1 MKYFIVDENQ
11 ANERLDKF
19 LAEKLSETR
28 SQIKKAILNERVL
41 INDKP
46 AKVHEFLNVKD
57 KVTVKDFI
65 VLKAVDKEKEDEIKN
80 ENITFLEPKILKETD
95 DYIVLEKPSGMLV
108 HSTSKNEQDT
118 LVHWLVKKYPEIEK
132 IADPISLN
140 KRDKIFRPGI
150 VHRLDREVS
159 GLMVIAR
166 TQTAFEDLKNQFK
179 QKDIKKEYTTLVLG
193 HLAEDKG
200 LIDFEISRKTSGE
213 KMAAHPANSNKG
225 KPSLTEYEVIEKFL
239 KFTLVKVNLLTG
251 RTNQI
256 RVHFFALGNPV
267 AGDLLYTLKDKKP
280 KVAIPRILLHANKL
294 SFKDLHSEV
303 QTFISELPEEFNQV
317 ISQLR

>member
-19 LAEKLSETR
+19 LSEKLSETR
-28 SQIKKAILNERVL
+28 SQIKKAILNDRVL
-41 INDKP
+41 INDEP
-46 AKVHEFLNVKD
+46 AKVHEFLNIKD

-65 VLKAVDKEKEDEIKN
+65 VLKDVDKEKEAAVKEK
-80 ENITFLEPKILKETD
+80 NITFLKPTILKETD

-118 LVHWLVKKYPEIEK
+118 LVHWLVKKYPEIQK

-166 TQTAFEDLKNQFK
+166 TQTSFEDLKSQFQ
-179 QKDIKKEYTTLVLG
+179 QKYIKKEYTALVIG
-193 HLAEDKG
+193 QLAEDKG

-225 KPSLTEYEVIEKFL
+225 KPSLTEYIIEEKYL
-239 KFTLVKVNLLTG
+239 KFTLVKINLLTG

-256 RVHFFALGNPV
+256 RVHFFALGNPI
-267 AGDLLYTLKDKKP
+267 AGDSLYCLKEKAP
-280 KVAIPRILLHANKL
+280 KVKIPRILLHANSL
-294 SFKDLHSEV
+294 SFKDLNGEV
-303 QTFISELPEEFNQV
+303 QAFESKLPEEFNQV
-317 ISQLR
+317 ISQLK